1 MLMTISQKNHQAMEQ
16 HARHD
21 CLRIEDLYD
30 SACRRFLDEIGDGRE
45 IDFAHGCPGGTKIQ
59 VQVTYETAVF
69 EQLHRIAQM
78 HEVSCSAIVGEAVH
92 RFLRARGRPGFV
104 EVSGGRPGH
113 GVRQVWV
120 AIPRAMVPRL
130 RALWQASRGGP
141 VRAAINNACTAYLQ
155 ALARRTEPLPPR
167 QPRPGLDLVRVPI
180 GQSVLIAVLEAAVHH
195 QIRPA
200 AIVSAAVTAFLQR
213 LEDSPATQPVRDSQ

>member
-1 MLMTISQKNHQAMEQ
+1 MLMTISEKHHQAMEQ

-21 CLRIEDLYD
+21 CVRIEDLYE

-45 IDFAHGCPGGTKIQ
+45 IDFAHGCHGGTKTK

-69 EQLHRIAQM
+69 EALHRIAQM
-78 HEVSCSAIVGEAVH
+78 HEVPCSAIVGEAVH
-92 RFLRARGRPGFV
+92 RFLRIRGRPGFV
-104 EVSGGRPGH
+104 EVSGGRHGH
-113 GVRQVWV
+113 GIRQVWV
-120 AIPRAMVPRL
+120 AIPRPLLPCL
-130 RALWQASRGGP
+130 RALLQASRGGP

-167 QPRPGLDLVRVPI
+167 QPRPGLGLVRVPI

-200 AIVSAAVTAFLQR
+200 AIVSAAVTALLQR
-213 LEDSPATQPVRDSQ
+213 LDDSPEAQPVRDSQ